1 MTEKNMQ
8 HRDAAGN
15 AARSWDGA
23 AIFRSTAISFDPGD
37 KLNGSLYL
45 CDPTGGEHGQ
55 VVAKVIAH
63 LRGKSFWS
71 GQDPKQV
78 RDDQRQAYEEQL
90 LFVEAV
96 EFVAGGVTLV
106 AARCNHPK
114 FPSSA
119 ERFADWKTALAGLDS
134 QLR

>member
-1 MTEKNMQ
+1 MSEKNMQ
-8 HRDAAGN
+8 HRDGAGN
-15 AARSWDGA
+15 AARSWDA
-23 AIFRSTAISFDPGD
+23 STIFRSTAITFDPGD

-45 CDPTGGEHGQ
+45 CDPTGGKQ
-55 VVAKVIAH
+55 VQVIAKVIAH
-63 LRGKSFWS
+63 LRGKSLWS
-71 GQDPKQV
+71 DQDPKQV

-96 EFVAGGVTLV
+96 EFVADGITLV

-119 ERFADWKTALAGLDS
+119 ERFADWKKALAGIDLP
-134 QLR
+134 RP